1 MCCHPVTTGVVV
13 VTDIDTV
20 YTTYCP
26 LTNSQVY
33 VSVKTVVCTEETCVP
48 SPTSTSQNQKP
59 VLPLKV
65 LKRAKPLPTLLLVPL
80 KVLKDCN
87 HFSSNCWF

>member
-1 MCCHPVTTGVVV
+1 MLPPLVQVLTPNLPFQPSLMSKTVITITSCSEHKCVATPVTTGVVV

-33 VSVKTVVCTEETCVP
+33 VPVKTVVCTEENVFLAQP
-48 SPTSTSQNQKP
+48 Q
-59 VLPLKV
+59 
-65 LKRAKPLPTLLLVPL
+65 LL
-80 KVLKDCN
+80 
-87 HFSSNCWF
+87 